1 MAVSTPVTIDGV
13 EYNGVHVVS
22 IKRNFQVLDG
32 ENAGRVKTGRME
44 RDIIGTYYNYSI
56 QFDPRESSPA
66 QYDDLYERITS
77 PWNSHVVVLPYGQT
91 TLEFEAYVA
100 QGSDELDIIGPNGN
114 RWKNLTVNIIAMEPQ
129 KT

>member
-1 MAVSTPVTIDGV
+1 
-13 EYNGVHVVS
+13 
-22 IKRNFQVLDG
+22 
-32 ENAGRVKTGRME
+32 ME

-56 QFDPRESSPA
+56 QFDTRESSPA

-91 TLEFEAYVA
+91 TLTFEAYVA
-100 QGSDELDIIGPNGN
+100 QGSDELEIIGPNGN